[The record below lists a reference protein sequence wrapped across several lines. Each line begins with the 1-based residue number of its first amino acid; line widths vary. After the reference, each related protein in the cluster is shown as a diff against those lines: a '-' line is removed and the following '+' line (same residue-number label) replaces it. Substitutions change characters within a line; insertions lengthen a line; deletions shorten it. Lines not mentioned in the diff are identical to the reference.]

1 MRNNNIDIILI
12 AHRAQRQE
20 RRREIQAK
28 KEGWQIA
35 FLIVCMAAALL
46 SLPFI

>member
-1 MRNNNIDIILI
+1 MKSIDIILI

-35 FLIVCMAAALL
+35 FLIACVAVGIV